1 MAQKCN
7 LKVLKLSFC
16 YGIKPQAIGKIL
28 QCDLIKS
35 NLEELEVFGATFDTS
50 TSVHLEKFTNLS
62 KLSLCGVLH
71 LNNDMVT
78 KVTIHRIANLQLY
91 LLNACRFL
99 WPLVIS

>member
-16 YGIKPQAIGKIL
+16 YGIKPQAIGKVL
-28 QCDLIKS
+28 QCDLIRS
-35 NLEELEVFGATFDTS
+35 NLEELEVFGATFDTT
-50 TSVHLEKFTNLS
+50 TSVHLENFSNLS

-78 KVTIHRIANLQLY
+78 KVILNMKNKLMYVYALCIMYIDFYGHR
-91 LLNACRFL
+91 
-99 WPLVIS
+99 